1 MTLANRK
8 VEGRMRRKARV
19 RKKVF
24 GTLSRPRL
32 NVFRSAKH
40 IYAQAIDDLRGVTVA
55 AVSTRSADAREQLT
69 GKKTERAKKVGLL
82 LAERLK
88 AQKVDKLVF
97 DRNGYRYHG
106 RVRAV
111 ADGAREGGMTL

>member
-1 MTLANRK
+1 MAMTNRK
-8 VEGRMRRKARV
+8 IAGRMRRKARV

-24 GTLSRPRL
+24 GTLARPRL

-40 IYAQAIDDLRGVTVA
+40 IYAQAIDDLRGVTMA
-55 AVSTRSADAREQLT
+55 AVSTRSKEMRDLLS
-69 GKKTERAKKVGLL
+69 GKKTERAKKVGKA

-88 AQKVDKLVF
+88 AHNIDKLVF

-106 RVRAV
+106 RVQAV
-111 ADGAREGGMTL
+111 ADGAREGGMTF